1 MLTILTLKMLLMI
14 VYLAHW
20 DWILTQSRKDIVSN
34 INDSKFM
41 AICPIDE
48 NKIELENYYHKV
60 VDWKLNRN
68 KIFDISG
75 SKRLRKITKSLN
87 YDDIVHVYTLKSGLL
102 FAFANLFRN
111 NKTKNILT
119 ITGLGYLFSNNF
131 KAKILKKLLS
141 FFITHL
147 INKNFDFLM
156 YQNNVDQKIFNNYSK
171 YNGESYIIPTSGIS
185 VKEFKIK
192 KEYRNSNLK
201 IIMATRLI
209 NDKGIFEYL
218 ELANLMKDSDFEF
231 YLAGD
236 LDNGN
241 PDSLSESQLNE
252 IKNSNFIN
260 YLGHIDIKKELQNFD
275 INIVMSKY
283 EGSSRILLESL
294 YVGLICLSNNIPGT
308 SEVSSKFRNSFFI
321 DENNIEEFRRNLDE
335 IINHDAFSDSR
346 QNILFGEDAKYNR
359 ELIDENYTSVKIAA
373 AYNKIYRYL
382 RKEIESYKSE
392 FI

>member
-48 NKIELENYYHKV
+48 NKIELENYYHKA
-60 VDWKLNRN
+60 VDWNLNRN
-68 KIFDISG
+68 KLFDISG
-75 SKRLRKITKSLN
+75 IRSLRKITKSLN

-131 KAKILKKLLS
+131 KAKILKILLS

-156 YQNNVDQKIFNNYSK
+156 YQNNIDQKTFNNYSK

-185 VKEFKIK
+185 VQEFKIK

-218 ELANLMKDSDFEF
+218 KLANLMKDSDFEF

-236 LDNGN
+236 VDKGN
-241 PDSLSESQLNE
+241 PDSLSKSELDE
-252 IKNSNFIN
+252 IKNNNYIN
-260 YLGHIDIKKELQNFD
+260 YLGHIDIKKELHNYD

-294 YVGLICLSNNIPGT
+294 YTGLICLSNSIPGT
-308 SEVSSKFRNSFFI
+308 VEFSSKFRNSFFI
-321 DENNIEEFRRNLDE
+321 DDNNIQEFKRNLHE
-335 IINHDAFSDSR
+335 ISDYDVFSDNT
-346 QNILFGEDAKYNR
+346 QNNFFGNGAKYNR
-359 ELIDENYTSVKIAA
+359 KLINENYTSDKIAT
-373 AYNKIYRYL
+373 AYNKIYQYL
-382 RKEIESYKSE
+382 REENESYKSE

>member
-1 MLTILTLKMLLMI
+1 MI

-34 INDSKFM
+34 IKDSKFM
-41 AICPIDE
+41 AICPFDQNE
-48 NKIELENYYHKV
+48 IELGNYYKETI
-60 VDWKLNRN
+60 DWKLNRN
-68 KIFDISG
+68 KIFDFWGI
-75 SKRLRKITKSLN
+75 KNLRNIIKDLN
-87 YDDIVHVYTLKSGLL
+87 SDDIVHVFTLKSGLL

-119 ITGLGYLFSNNF
+119 ITGLGYLFSDNF
-131 KAKILKKLLS
+131 KAKILKILLG
-141 FFITHL
+141 FFIKRL
-147 INKNFDFLM
+147 VNKNFDFLM
-156 YQNNVDQKIFNNYSK
+156 YQNGEDQKTFNNYSK
-171 YNGESYIIPTSGIS
+171 YNGESFIIPTSGIT
-185 VKEFKIK
+185 VKELELK

-201 IIMATRLI
+201 VIMATRLI

-260 YLGHIDIKKELQNFD
+260 YLGHIDVKKELHNFD

-294 YVGLICLSNNIPGT
+294 YIGLICLSNNIPGT
-308 SEVSSKFRNSFFI
+308 SELSSKFRNSFFI

-335 IINHDAFSDSR
+335 IINHDAFSDST
-346 QNILFGEDAKYNR
+346 QNILFEEDAKYNR
-359 ELIDENYTSVKIAA
+359 ELIDQNYTSVKIAA

>member
-34 INDSKFM
+34 INNSKFM
-41 AICPIDE
+41 AICPINE
-48 NKIELENYYHKV
+48 NEIELESYYQEII
-60 VDWKLNRN
+60 DWKIDRN
-68 KIFDISG
+68 KIFDFWGI
-75 SKRLRKITKSLN
+75 KNLRKIIKNLN
-87 YDDIVHVYTLKSGLL
+87 SEDIVHVFTLKSGLL

-119 ITGLGYLFSNNF
+119 ITGLGYLFSDSF
-131 KAKILKKLLS
+131 KAKILKILLS

-156 YQNNVDQKIFNNYSK
+156 YQNIEDQKTFNNYSK
-171 YNGESYIIPTSGIS
+171 YIGESYIIPTSGIN
-185 VKEFKIK
+185 VKELQIK

-218 ELANLMKDSDFEF
+218 ELANLMKDSDFKF

-236 LDNGN
+236 VDKGN
-241 PDSLSESQLNE
+241 PDSLSKSQLDE
-252 IKNSNFIN
+252 IKNNKYIN
-260 YLGHIDIKKELQNFD
+260 YLGHIDIKRDLHNYD

-294 YVGLICLSNNIPGT
+294 YIGLICLSNNIPGT
-308 SEVSSKFRNSFFI
+308 IELGSKFSNSFFI
-321 DENNIEEFRRNLDE
+321 DDNNIREFKEKLNE
-335 IINHDAFSDSR
+335 IINYDVFLDDS
-346 QNILFGEDAKYNR
+346 QNSFFGKGAEYNR
-359 ELIDENYTSVKIAA
+359 ELINKNYTSVKIAT
-373 AYNKIYRYL
+373 AYNKIYQFL
-382 RKEIESYKSE
+382 REEIESYKSE